1 VRWIFVAFV
10 VGGCI
15 KSPQLI
21 LVDRKTAL
29 EEQAA
34 GSFRGLEDDLEQA
47 GISPRPTP
55 LTGSQAG
62 TRVATA
68 APDDE
73 AVSDEERLDGLLVR
87 SCVGEAADGTL
98 AVTTARC
105 TGTVDVARVTAMVER
120 ANRNRW
126 QVWRYLQEKRPRASL
141 DEVRRAWQKVHADGV
156 VCGGQVQRADG
167 GWEAKKC

>member
-1 VRWIFVAFV
+1 LAFV

-62 TRVATA
+62 TQVATVEEEA
-68 APDDE
+68 A
-73 AVSDEERLDGLLVR
+73 SDEERLDALLVR
-87 SCVGEAADGTL
+87 SCVGEATDGTL
-98 AVTTARC
+98 AVTTVRC

-126 QVWRYLQEKRPRASL
+126 QVWRYLQGRRPKASL
-141 DEVRRAWQKVHADGV
+141 DEVRRAWQKVHAEGV